1 MYNIISPKIF
11 IIILLTSNYILSTED
26 TNIYNITELEE
37 FSIIKPT
44 WNPKEKYIYFL
55 SLENYS
61 LNDENIIQ
69 IVSEDTFLITN
80 LTIYELSE
88 KIIINNKTITS
99 EIDSIK
105 AQTILQRNFGK
116 KK

>member
-55 SLENYS
+55 SL
-61 LNDENIIQ
+61 
-69 IVSEDTFLITN
+69 
-80 LTIYELSE
+80 
-88 KIIINNKTITS
+88 
-99 EIDSIK
+99 
-105 AQTILQRNFGK
+105 
-116 KK
+116 